1 MKSSSGIKRI
11 ILLTAIICLFIFISN
26 VGFSLDYGREKD
38 YAFEKI
44 ARKLSRGVVNVFTG
58 WIEIPKK
65 IAEAWEDQDPFT
77 GFVVGGVRGFGWAWV
92 RTSAGL
98 YDVVTFAFPY
108 PNDYEPM
115 LKPEFVLADIWGA
128 KIPDKFEY

>member
-1 MKSSSGIKRI
+1 MKSSPGIKKI

-98 YDVVTFAFPY
+98 YDVITFAFPY

-128 KIPDKFEY
+128 RIPDKFEY